1 MVGYP
6 PAAATVGGTGL
17 SDTVTMTLPAG
28 RRSAGLREVLAGA
41 CCWLAFAAGAAEAQ
55 TAPPAPRAPTREEV
69 QRPVQAAPREQ
80 GPRLEVDSDIQRA
93 PCALDDP
100 QFRDIRFTP
109 TSVVFEDLR
118 GLAPEA
124 LRGAYEPY
132 LGREQ
137 PVSVLCEIRDRAA
150 TILREAGYVAS
161 VEVPEQRIEGGTV
174 RFQVL
179 MARLT
184 AIRVRGDAGR
194 AERMI
199 AGYLEHLTGR
209 EVFNRYEA
217 ERYLLLAGDLPGYNV
232 RLALRSAGAGRGE
245 VIGEVTVVRTPGLA
259 DFSVQNFGSRELGR
273 WGALLR
279 GQVYGITGLGDRTT
293 LALFATPDFDEQR
306 TVQVGHDFR
315 LGSEGFALSGQ
326 LTYAWAHPDL
336 GDPLVDIEAR
346 TLLATFEASYPF
358 IRLQSHSLRGALG
371 LDLVDQDVDFN
382 DLPLSRDRL
391 RVAFLRLDAEAQQ
404 LGDAARY
411 TTAEPRWR
419 TTASVQLRRGI
430 GTLGASEGCGAALVN
445 CTSASAVPPSRL
457 EGDPTATVIRGEAT
471 GQWRPVPNVTFAL
484 GATGQYSGHPLF
496 AFEEFAAGNY
506 TVGRGYDPG
515 TILGDSGLGFQAEL
529 RFGRAYPRSADGY
542 AVQGY
547 VFLDRAWVWNEDRLS
562 IVATRDR
569 LSSIGAGVRAAW
581 GDRARLDLVLA
592 VPLDRAGL
600 QTERP
605 DPRLLVS
612 LTTRLW
618 PWSF

>member
-1 MVGYP
+1 MAKPLP
-6 PAAATVGGTGL
+6 PGFRALLT
-17 SDTVTMTLPAG
+17 
-28 RRSAGLREVLAGA
+28 GA
-41 CCWLAFAAGAAEAQ
+41 CCWLAFAAGAALAQ
-55 TAPPAPRAPTREEV
+55 PSPQAPRPPTREEV
-69 QRPVQAAPREQ
+69 QRPVAPAERERH
-80 GPRLEVDSDIQRA
+80 PRLEVDSDIQRA

-109 TSVVFEDLR
+109 TSVIFENLR

-124 LRGAYEPY
+124 LRPDYEPY

-161 VEVPEQRIEGGTV
+161 VEMPEQRIEGGTV

-184 AIRVRGDAGR
+184 ALRVRGDAGR
-194 AERMI
+194 SERLI

-232 RLALRSAGAGRGE
+232 RLALRSAGTGRGE

-259 DFSVQNFGSRELGR
+259 DFSVQNFGSSELGR

-279 GQVYGITGLGDRTT
+279 GQLYGITGLGDRTT
-293 LALFATPDFDEQR
+293 LALFATPDLDEQR
-306 TVQVGHDFR
+306 TVQLGHDFR
-315 LGSEGFALSGQ
+315 LGGEGFTLSGQ
-326 LTYAWAHPDL
+326 LTYAWANPDL
-336 GDPLVDIEAR
+336 RDPLVDVEAR
-346 TLLATFEASYPF
+346 TLLATFEASYPL

-382 DLPLSRDRL
+382 DLPLSSDRL
-391 RVAFLRLDAEAQQ
+391 RVAFLRLDAEAQRV
-404 LGDAARY
+404 GDSTRY
-411 TTAEPRWR
+411 TPAEPRWR
-419 TTASVQLRRGI
+419 TAASVQLRRGI
-430 GTLGASEGCGAALVN
+430 GVLGASEGCGPMLID
-445 CTSASAVPPSRL
+445 CASSTVVAPSRL
-457 EGDPTATVIRGEAT
+457 EGDSTATVVRGEAL
-471 GQWRPVPNVTFAL
+471 GEWRPAPNVTFAL
-484 GATGQYSGHPLF
+484 GATGQYSGGPLL

-515 TILGDSGLGFQAEL
+515 AILGDSGFGFQAEL
-529 RFGRAYPRSADGY
+529 RFGRAYPRTADGY
-542 AVQGY
+542 ALQGY
-547 VFLDRAWVWNEDRLS
+547 VFYDRAWVWNEDRLS

-569 LSSIGAGVRAAW
+569 LSSAGGGVRAAW

-592 VPLDRAGL
+592 VPLERAGL
-600 QTERP
+600 QTARP

-612 LTTRLW
+612 LSTRLW
-618 PWSF
+618 PWSFR